1 MAKKFYWDST
11 KTIDATVS
19 AGTTVTTTYTDA
31 PGAVTNE
38 AYVNDQSVAALVTS
52 FGNDDAIRFDFTSSV
67 TARYIAVYFDAQ
79 ETDNLDIYAGEH
91 ATNMINDQ
99 AKLISYTTT
108 FTVGWNIIDIGASKT
123 GRYWFIVADG
133 AIANLAEIFIGEL
146 FTFPVGYDLR
156 NTKGA
161 IYGVDVTESYGGIE
175 SANKRHG
182 AKGIWNWSW
191 SFLSETAKDNLVTMR
206 EDIDFNRLKFIYDDE
221 TTKNWVRLVGGLD
234 MTEVVFQGYNT
245 TVSLRGQLE

>member
-19 AGTTVTTTYTDA
+19 AGTTVGTTYTD
-31 PGAVTNE
+31 GAGNVTNE
-38 AYVNDQSVAALVTS
+38 AYANDQSVAALVTS
-52 FGNDDAIRFDFTSSV
+52 FDDDDAIRFDFTSSV
-67 TARYIAVYFDAQ
+67 DGDYIMVYFDAQ
-79 ETDNLDIYAGEH
+79 ETDNLDIYAGAS
-91 ATNMINDQ
+91 ATAMGTKIV
-99 AKLISYTTT
+99 SHTTT
-108 FTVGWNIIDIGASKT
+108 FTAGWNIINLGGTES

-146 FTFPVGYDLR
+146 FTFPVGYDLG

-182 AKGIWNWSW
+182 AKGTWNWSW

-234 MTEVVFQGYNT
+234 MTEVVIQGYNT